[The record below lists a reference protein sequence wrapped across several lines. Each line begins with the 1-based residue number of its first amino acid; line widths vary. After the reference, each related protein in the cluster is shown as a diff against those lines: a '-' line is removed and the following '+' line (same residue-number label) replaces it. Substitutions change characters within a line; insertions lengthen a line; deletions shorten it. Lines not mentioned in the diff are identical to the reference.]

1 MQPATNLCI
10 TQKLAP
16 TWLGHVHDITS
27 ALIVLQLRPRR
38 RRFARRSQRLFRLPH
53 SIRRTFLL
61 ISLSHSSFVS
71 LATAPAS
78 LTSTTSPQLLSTHR
92 STYAST
98 LHYIPPVVSSATA
111 LLPQAVD
118 VIRPE
123 ASIETALPPNSDQPR
138 APNPR
143 HITSY
148 FEQHQPR
155 FRHPPTQ
162 LRGQTFDA
170 PSVIVCCQ

>member
-1 MQPATNLCI
+1 MCGVRLGGHLGQVQPGRSFQHSSTSPERDASDSPLVLHAASRRAMLLRAPLCQI
-10 TQKLAP
+10 R
-16 TWLGHVHDITS
+16 LGCGHRPPAALPFHKGLPARPSSTPSLIEACHV
-27 ALIVLQLRPRR
+27 LIVLQLRPRR

-98 LHYIPPVVSSATA
+98 LHPTRR
-111 LLPQAVD
+111 LLGHRSPAAG
-118 VIRPE
+118 R
-123 ASIETALPPNSDQPR
+123 
-138 APNPR
+138 
-143 HITSY
+143 
-148 FEQHQPR
+148 
-155 FRHPPTQ
+155 
-162 LRGQTFDA
+162 
-170 PSVIVCCQ
+170 